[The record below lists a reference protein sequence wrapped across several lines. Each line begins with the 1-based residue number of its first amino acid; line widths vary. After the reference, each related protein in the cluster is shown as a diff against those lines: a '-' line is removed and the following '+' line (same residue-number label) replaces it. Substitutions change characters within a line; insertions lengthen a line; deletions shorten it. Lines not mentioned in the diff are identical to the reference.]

1 MGGRSTSD
9 RDRSAHPSRI
19 PSIVPLNQS
28 VLTAEYS
35 AATGH
40 LPHHWFSN
48 RYRKPRQPVESPR
61 ATAHHTAFPMNTTES
76 PSDSTA
82 FDRSTSDT
90 QTLETVC
97 DRLDQL
103 TERVDKLEATVER
116 KNERIEDL
124 EGTVER
130 QDALLEALRRKAGGT
145 REMLTELQSRELE
158 KNAHLR
164 WDHVEPNVETL
175 EVDTD
180 RVEKFTKDDG
190 ETYAR
195 IPGGE
200 DPLNRGGE
208 PALTTGDLLPI
219 QQLARMDDDML
230 HSAASSKP
238 VRLAAEVWRDHE
250 QEQSMLWK
258 QGCNGVREYVDAGE
272 LAQWLRHNEPG
283 VNKEYS
289 QKLAGRTIDALL
301 DLTKDR
307 LYVKRKNRRKDG
319 LSYKERRVVLP
330 EESEIP
336 GETTFETN
344 SPETAD
350 VGSE

>member
-1 MGGRSTSD
+1 
-9 RDRSAHPSRI
+9 
-19 PSIVPLNQS
+19 
-28 VLTAEYS
+28 
-35 AATGH
+35 
-40 LPHHWFSN
+40 
-48 RYRKPRQPVESPR
+48 
-61 ATAHHTAFPMNTTES
+61 MNTTES

-82 FDRSTSDT
+82 FDRSVTDD
-90 QTLETVC
+90 QILKAVC
-97 DRLDQL
+97 DRLEEL
-103 TERVDKLEATVER
+103 TERVETLETELKQKDEHIETLEATV
-116 KNERIEDL
+116 ND
-124 EGTVER
+124 
-130 QDALLEALRRKAGGT
+130 QDAILSAIRKKSGNT
-145 REMLTELQSRELE
+145 REMVRELQERELE
-158 KNAHLR
+158 KNAHLQ
-164 WDHVEPNVETL
+164 WENVYPHKEEL
-175 EVDTD
+175 EITADS
-180 RVEKFTKDDG
+180 VEKFTKDDG

-200 DPLNRGGE
+200 DPLNRGSE

-250 QEQSMLWK
+250 QEQSMLWN

-272 LAQWLRHNEPG
+272 LAQWLHHNEAG

-319 LSYKERRVVLP
+319 LSYKERRIVLP

-336 GETTFETN
+336 GETTFETD
-344 SPETAD
+344 SSETAD

>member
-1 MGGRSTSD
+1 
-9 RDRSAHPSRI
+9 
-19 PSIVPLNQS
+19 
-28 VLTAEYS
+28 
-35 AATGH
+35 
-40 LPHHWFSN
+40 
-48 RYRKPRQPVESPR
+48 
-61 ATAHHTAFPMNTTES
+61 MNTTES
-76 PSDSTA
+76 TRDSTA
-82 FDRSTSDT
+82 FDHSTNDT
-90 QTLETVC
+90 QTLEILC
-97 DRLDQL
+97 DQLDQL
-103 TERVDKLEATVER
+103 TERVDELEATVER
-116 KNERIEDL
+116 KDERIEDL
-124 EGTVER
+124 EGTIER

-164 WDHVEPNVETL
+164 WAHVEPNVETL

-180 RVEKFTKDDG
+180 RVEKFTKGDG
-190 ETYAR
+190 DTYAR

-219 QQLARMDDDML
+219 QQLARMDDML

-238 VRLAAEVWRDHE
+238 VWLAAEVWRDHE
-250 QEQSMLWK
+250 QERSMLWN

-272 LAQWLRHNEPG
+272 LARWLHHNEPG

-301 DLTKDR
+301 DLTKNW

-336 GETTFETN
+336 GEISFETD

-350 VGSE
+350 VGGE